1 MKLKFRLLTIAVVTL
16 LLMQSKNIFAQGSVF
31 DDTRSI
37 KLMTTKD
44 KLKIANDL
52 FEAGSFYNAIEYY
65 KEYLADESGNPEAT
79 FKLAEAYRFSR
90 DYRKAEDW
98 YKRAYNADKNINVLA
113 LYYQG
118 LMMKY
123 NGKYMD
129 AKPIFLDFVKKYTDD
144 EGKEI
149 RKRARMEAA
158 GCEDALVLMQNP
170 LKITVNHLGSSV
182 NNPYSDFGPA
192 ADGND
197 ALTFSSIKSDTVV
210 AVGGPAR
217 ASYVCRIYK
226 STRNGAKWTKG
237 KEYGEE
243 INSDE
248 DHTGNP
254 AFSSNGKMM
263 AFTRCRE
270 KSNVD
275 LHITCEL
282 YMSTRSSEKGKWS
295 KPIKLGPE
303 VNAPNTTNSQPTI
316 GRSETGENVLYF
328 VSDRKSANSQGG
340 LDIWYASIKRDGST
354 GTAFNCGKKVNTTE
368 DDCTPYFDDRNGL
381 LYFSSNGRVG
391 MGGFDIYYAKGWGK
405 KFDFPENVGYPIN
418 SSVDDR
424 YFTLTPNHKGGFF
437 VSNRPGGFELKSP
450 TCCDDIFE
458 FKYIIDPVFA
468 VKGYVFSTD
477 DKEKKHPLEKV
488 TVVLLNDDQTFVAKD
503 SSSRKKLKY
512 FFNTQKEHKYVIKA
526 GKEKYFTSTVTVS
539 FEGKT
544 ESDTQRIDIFIKPI
558 IIKPIKI
565 QGLFYDFDKATL
577 RPESGPSLDTLLGFL
592 HENPTIKIQINSHTD
607 NKGSDDYNM
616 KLSQAR
622 AQSVVDFLTGHGI
635 ASERLAAKG
644 YGETDPLVP
653 NSNPNGSDNP
663 ENRQLNRRTEFVVIG
678 SVEGAIIT
686 YEQGRPVVI
695 DSTASTHELQE
706 RERRGQVRVQLDASG
721 NEIES
726 NKDDSQLDLMQPDDN
741 DEKRQIQVDDS
752 PIENTPMATPVAP
765 APKPT
770 PKPANIAPTPAS
782 NPKGVEEDEDE
793 IPAPKPTQVVAPKPT
808 VITPPANNNSKPVI
822 DDEDEEVKPAPKP
835 TTPINNNVTPAI
847 STGNKTN
854 IDADE
859 DDDVIVTKPQPK
871 PTAPVTT
878 PPPAP
883 APAAAQPN
891 VTAPAPASQTPTP
904 AATQP
909 SNNQQPRN
917 SNISNDDD
925 EDEAVPA
932 KKVAPKSDA
941 GDDEEVKPTENADKK
956 AKGKEE
962 KKKEPKAKK
971 EKVKKEE
978 KKKEEKV
985 KKEDKKAEE
994 KTEAVKVEKKKE
1006 PKPKKEKAKK
1016 EPKKKEEAV
1025 KSETKKTN
1033 TVVADEEEKDEP
1045 AAPKK
1050 KVGNDSDDEDDLTP
1064 AKKDE
1069 PKKADTKK
1077 EEKKK
1082 EPKPKKEKK
1091 PKEEKKKESTEVK
1104 KEEPK
1109 KVPVADEDDE

>member
-1 MKLKFRLLTIAVVTL
+1 
-16 LLMQSKNIFAQGSVF
+16 
-31 DDTRSI
+31 
-37 KLMTTKD
+37 
-44 KLKIANDL
+44 
-52 FEAGSFYNAIEYY
+52 
-65 KEYLADESGNPEAT
+65 
-79 FKLAEAYRFSR
+79 
-90 DYRKAEDW
+90 
-98 YKRAYNADKNINVLA
+98 
-113 LYYQG
+113 
-118 LMMKY
+118 MKY

-129 AKPIFLDFVKKYTDD
+129 AKPLFLDFVKKYTDD

-210 AVGGPAR
+210 AVGGPTR

-270 KSNVD
+270 KSNID

-340 LDIWYASIKRDGST
+340 LDIWYASFKRDGST
-354 GTAFNCGKKVNTTE
+354 GNEFNCGKKVNTTE
-368 DDCTPYFDDRNGL
+368 DDCTPYYDDRNGL

-512 FFNTQKEHKYVIKA
+512 FFNTQKDHKYVIKA

-616 KLSQAR
+616 RLSQER

-653 NSNPNGSDNP
+653 NSNPNGTDNP

-706 RERRGQVRVQLDASG
+706 RERRGQVRAQLDASG

-726 NKDDSQLDLMQPDDN
+726 PKDDAQLDLMQPDDN
-741 DEKRQIQVDDS
+741 GEKRQIQVDDT
-752 PIENTPMATPVAP
+752 PIENTPMATPVPP

-782 NPKGVEEDEDE
+782 NPKGVEDDEDE

-808 VITPPANNNSKPVI
+808 VTTPPANNNSKPVV

-835 TTPINNNVTPAI
+835 SAPINNLTPAN

-854 IDADE
+854 NDADE

-871 PTAPVTT
+871 PAAPVTT
-878 PPPAP
+878 PAP
-883 APAAAQPN
+883 APAAAQPT
-891 VTAPAPASQTPTP
+891 VTNPAPAPQTPAP
-904 AATQP
+904 AAVQP

-925 EDEAVPA
+925 EDEAPA
-932 KKVAPKSDA
+932 KPQPKTEELKTIKAETKTVKSD
-941 GDDEEVKPTENADKK
+941 DEDEDVKPAENADKK

-962 KKKEPKAKK
+962 KKKKEPKAKK

-978 KKKEEKV
+978 KKQDEKVAEEKKEEKKKEAKPKKEKV
-985 KKEDKKAEE
+985 KKEEKKVEE
-994 KTEAVKVEKKKE
+994 KTEAVKEEKKE
-1006 PKPKKEKAKK
+1006 PKVKKEKAKK
-1016 EPKKKEEAV
+1016 ESKKKEEAV

-1045 AAPKK
+1045 ATPKK
-1050 KVGNDSDDEDDLTP
+1050 KVSSDNDDEDDLTP
-1064 AKKDE
+1064 AKKEE
-1069 PKKADTKK
+1069 PKKVENKK

>member
-1 MKLKFRLLTIAVVTL
+1 
-16 LLMQSKNIFAQGSVF
+16 
-31 DDTRSI
+31 
-37 KLMTTKD
+37 
-44 KLKIANDL
+44 
-52 FEAGSFYNAIEYY
+52 
-65 KEYLADESGNPEAT
+65 
-79 FKLAEAYRFSR
+79 
-90 DYRKAEDW
+90 
-98 YKRAYNADKNINVLA
+98 
-113 LYYQG
+113 
-118 LMMKY
+118 
-123 NGKYMD
+123 
-129 AKPIFLDFVKKYTDD
+129 
-144 EGKEI
+144 
-149 RKRARMEAA
+149 
-158 GCEDALVLMQNP
+158 
-170 LKITVNHLGSSV
+170 
-182 NNPYSDFGPA
+182 PA

-210 AVGGPAR
+210 AVGGPTR

-226 STRNGAKWTKG
+226 STRNGTKWTKG

-270 KSNVD
+270 KSNID

-282 YMSTRSSEKGKWS
+282 YMCTRNSEKGKWS
-295 KPIKLGPE
+295 KPVKLGPE

-368 DDCTPYFDDRNGL
+368 DDCTPYYDDRNGL

-418 SSVDDR
+418 SCVDDR

-488 TVVLLNDDQTFVAKD
+488 TVVLLNEDQTFVAKD

-512 FFNTQKEHKYVIKA
+512 FFNTQKDHKYVIKA

-706 RERRGQVRVQLDASG
+706 RERRGQVRAQLDANG
-721 NEIES
+721 NEVES
-726 NKDDSQLDLMQPDDN
+726 PKDDSQLDLMQPDDN
-741 DEKRQIQVDDS
+741 GEKRQIQVDDS
-752 PIENTPMATPVAP
+752 PIDNTPMPAPVQL

-793 IPAPKPTQVVAPKPT
+793 ISEPKPTPKPAQAAPKPAAP
-808 VITPPANNNSKPVI
+808 VPANNASKNNA
-822 DDEDEEVKPAPKP
+822 DDEDEEVKPTPNAATPTPAPTPVSSP
-835 TTPINNNVTPAI
+835 TINNVTPPNPN
-847 STGNKTN
+847 GNKTIN
-854 IDADE
+854 KSDDE
-859 DDDVIVTKPQPK
+859 DDDEIVSKPAEKPAAPVVAPQPTPVPATPA
-871 PTAPVTT
+871 PTAQ
-878 PPPAP
+878 PAP
-883 APAAAQPN
+883 KPAVAAPIQ
-891 VTAPAPASQTPTP
+891 
-904 AATQP
+904 
-909 SNNQQPRN
+909 NQQPRN

-925 EDEAVPA
+925 EDETPAKPQPKTEDLKTIKAETKTVKSDDDEDEAPA
-932 KKVAPKSDA
+932 KKVAPKADA
-941 GDDEEVKPTENADKK
+941 EDDEDVKPAENADKK

-962 KKKEPKAKK
+962 KKKKEPKAKK

-978 KKKEEKV
+978 KKADEPKE
-985 KKEDKKAEE
+985 
-994 KTEAVKVEKKKE
+994 EKKKE
-1006 PKPKKEKAKK
+1006 PKVKKEKVKEEPKETKKEEKKPKKEKVKK
-1016 EPKKKEEAV
+1016 EKPKKEEV

-1045 AAPKK
+1045 SAPKK
-1050 KVGNDSDDEDDLTP
+1050 KVSNDSDDEDDLTP
-1064 AKKDE
+1064 AKKEEVKKAE
-1069 PKKADTKK
+1069 PKKEA
-1077 EEKKK
+1077 KKK
-1082 EPKPKKEKK
+1082 EPKPKKEKA
-1091 PKEEKKKESTEVK
+1091 PKEEKKKESKEVK